1 MRRKPWLESDL
12 KSPRS
17 APPRD
22 RRKAHLR
29 GLVAERLAVA
39 ALRLKGYRILA
50 SRYAIRGGE
59 IDIVARRGD
68 TIAFVEVKTRST
80 LDEARTAIGALKRRR
95 MSRAARIWLA
105 SHPWAAPLTFRGD
118 AIYLAPW
125 TWPRHE
131 ISAVELDLG

>member
-1 MRRKPWLESDL
+1 MKAPF
-12 KSPRS
+12 S

-22 RRKAHLR
+22 RRKAHMR

-50 SRYAIRGGE
+50 CRYAIRGGE

-68 TIAFVEVKTRST
+68 TIAFVEVKARQT
-80 LDEARTAIGALKRRR
+80 LDEARIAIGAVKRRR
-95 MSRAARIWLA
+95 MSRAARVWLT
-105 SHPWAAPLTFRGD
+105 SNPWAAPLTFRGD

-125 TWPRHE
+125 AWPRHVV
-131 ISAVELDLG
+131 AALELDLG